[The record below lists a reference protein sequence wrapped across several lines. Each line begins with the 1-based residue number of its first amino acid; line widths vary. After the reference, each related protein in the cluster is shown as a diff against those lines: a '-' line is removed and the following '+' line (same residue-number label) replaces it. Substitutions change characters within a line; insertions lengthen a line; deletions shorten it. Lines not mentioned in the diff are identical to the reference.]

1 MATENTSFQT
11 VLDALLGTG
20 KDFPRRYLQ
29 NFSDMAPI
37 ELQTLLDV
45 WPRVNTSRK
54 LSLLEG
60 LKKLAEGDTLVSF
73 DDFAR
78 SILDDPEALVRIHA
92 IRLLGECENV
102 KLIPTYLDMLKN
114 DVDTNVR
121 AEVAAALSLFV
132 DLGELEEISEEL
144 YREVEDALLA
154 SAASEDTKR
163 IRRNALE
170 SLGYSS
176 RAEVITLI
184 DSAFHREDPEWKASA
199 LTAMGR
205 SADTRW
211 DDAVLTMLVSENE
224 TVRKAAVQSAGML
237 SLKSARMILLRMLAE
252 GEEDDDITAAA
263 IWSLSQIGG
272 EDVRTFLE
280 ALLDQIEEEDEEQVG
295 FLEESLENLA
305 FTEDLDRFELMA
317 FDPDD
322 LDDLSEVDEDEEE
335 VEAEEEEND

>member
-1 MATENTSFQT
+1 MTTQTTSFQT

-29 NFSDMAPI
+29 QFSDMAPL
-37 ELQTLLDV
+37 ELQTLLEV

-54 LSLLEG
+54 LSLLEK
-60 LKKLAEGDTLVSF
+60 LSALAETDTLVSF

-78 SILDDPEALVRIHA
+78 AILNDPEASVRIQA

-114 DVDTNVR
+114 DVDANVR
-121 AEVAAALSLFV
+121 AEVAGALNLFV
-132 DLGELEEISEEL
+132 DLGELEEISEEA
-144 YREVEDALLA
+144 YRQVEDALLE
-154 SAASEDTKR
+154 SANSEDAKR

-176 RAEVITLI
+176 RAEVVTLI

-205 SADTRW
+205 SADNRW
-211 DDAVLTMLVSENE
+211 DDAVLTMLVSEND
-224 TVRKAAVQSAGML
+224 TIRQAAVQSAGAL
-237 SLKSARMILLRMLAE
+237 SLKSARLILLRMLAE

-280 ALLDQIEEEDEEQVG
+280 ALLDQTEEDDEQVG
-295 FLEESLENLA
+295 FLEEALDNLA

-322 LDDLSEVDEDEEE
+322 LEDLDEVDEDEEE
-335 VEAEEEEND
+335 EEID

>member
-1 MATENTSFQT
+1 MTTQTTSFQT

-29 NFSDMAPI
+29 HFSDMAPI
-37 ELQTLLDV
+37 ELQTLLEV
-45 WPRVNTSRK
+45 WPRVNISRK

-60 LKKLAEGDTLVSF
+60 LKKLAESDTLVNF

-78 SILDDPEALVRIHA
+78 AIIDDPEASVRIYV
-92 IRLLGECENV
+92 IRLLGECENI
-102 KLIPTYLDMLKN
+102 KLIPIYLDMLKN
-114 DVDTNVR
+114 DADTNVR
-121 AEVAAALSLFV
+121 AEVAGALNLFV
-132 DLGELEEISEEL
+132 DLGELEKIPEEA
-144 YREVEDALLA
+144 YREVEDALLE
-154 SAASEDTKR
+154 SANSEDSKR
-163 IRRNALE
+163 IRHNALE

-176 RAEVITLI
+176 RAEVVTLI

-199 LTAMGR
+199 LVAMGR

-211 DDAVLTMLVSENE
+211 DDAILSALISEND
-224 TVRKAAVQSAGML
+224 TVREAAVQAAGML
-237 SLKSARMILLRMLAE
+237 SLKSARLILLRMLAE
-252 GEEDDDITAAA
+252 GEEDDDIIAAA

-280 ALLDQIEEEDEEQVG
+280 ALLDQVEEEDEEQIT
-295 FLEESLENLA
+295 FLEEALDNLA

-322 LDDLSEVDEDEEE
+322 LEDLVEIDGDEAVEEDE
-335 VEAEEEEND
+335 

>member
-1 MATENTSFQT
+1 MTTQTTSFQT

-29 NFSDMAPI
+29 QFSDMSPLEI
-37 ELQTLLDV
+37 QTLLEV
-45 WPRVNTSRK
+45 WPRVNPSRK

-60 LKKLAEGDTLVSF
+60 LKKLAESDTLVNF

-78 SILDDPEALVRIHA
+78 AILNDPEASVRIHA
-92 IRLLGECENV
+92 IRLLGECEDA
-102 KLIPTYLDMLKN
+102 KLIPTYLGMLKN
-114 DVDTNVR
+114 DADANVR
-121 AEVAAALSLFV
+121 AEVADALNLFV
-132 DLGELEEISEEL
+132 DLGELEEISEEV
-144 YREVEDALLA
+144 YHEVEDVLLE
-154 SAASEDTKR
+154 SANSEDAKR

-170 SLGYSS
+170 SLGFSS

-199 LTAMGR
+199 LIAMGR
-205 SADTRW
+205 SADNRW
-211 DDAVLTMLVSENE
+211 DDIVLSSLISENDG
-224 TVRKAAVQSAGML
+224 VRKAAVQSAGML
-237 SLKSARMILLRMLAE
+237 SLRSARMILLRMLAE

-280 ALLDQIEEEDEEQVG
+280 ALLDQTEDDDEQIE
-295 FLEESLENLA
+295 FLEEALDNLA

-322 LDDLSEVDEDEEE
+322 LEDLSEIDEE
-335 VEAEEEEND
+335 VETEDD

>member
-1 MATENTSFQT
+1 MSTQTTSFQT

-29 NFSDMAPI
+29 HFSDMAPI
-37 ELQTLLDV
+37 EIQTLLEV

-60 LKKLAEGDTLVSF
+60 LKKLAENDTLVSF

-78 SILDDPEALVRIHA
+78 AILNDPEALVRIHA
-92 IRLLGECENV
+92 IRLLDECENA
-102 KLIPTYLDMLKN
+102 KLIPAYIDMLKN
-114 DVDTNVR
+114 DTDVNVR
-121 AEVAAALSLFV
+121 AEVAGALNLFV

-144 YREVEDALLA
+144 YREVEDALLE
-154 SAASEDTKR
+154 SANSADAKR

-176 RAEVITLI
+176 RAEVVTLI

-211 DDAVLTMLVSENE
+211 DDAILSMLISENE

-237 SLKSARMILLRMLAE
+237 SLKSARLILLRMLAE

-280 ALLDQIEEEDEEQVG
+280 ALLDQVEEDDEEQVA
-295 FLEESLENLA
+295 FLEEALDNLA

-322 LDDLSEVDEDEEE
+322 LNDLSEIDEDEEE
-335 VEAEEEEND
+335 TEEEDD

>member
-1 MATENTSFQT
+1 MNTQTTSFQT

-29 NFSDMAPI
+29 HFSDMAPI

-45 WPRVNTSRK
+45 WPRVNTTRK

-60 LKKLAEGDTLVSF
+60 LKKLAESDTLVSF

-78 SILDDPEALVRIHA
+78 AVLNDPEALVRIHA
-92 IRLLGECENV
+92 IRLLGECEDV
-102 KLIPTYLDMLKN
+102 KLIPTYIDMLKN
-114 DVDTNVR
+114 DADANVR
-121 AEVAAALSLFV
+121 AEVAGALNLFV

-144 YREVEDALLA
+144 YREVEDALLE
-154 SAASEDTKR
+154 SAASEDAKR
-163 IRRNALE
+163 IRLHALE

-176 RAEVITLI
+176 RAEVVTLI

-211 DDAVLTMLVSENE
+211 DDAILSMLVSENE

-237 SLKSARMILLRMLAE
+237 SLKSARLILLRMLAE
-252 GEEDDDITAAA
+252 GEEDDEITAAA

-280 ALLDQIEEEDEEQVG
+280 ALLDQVEEEDDEQIA
-295 FLEESLENLA
+295 FLEEAMDNLA

-322 LDDLSEVDEDEEE
+322 LEDLSEVDEDE
-335 VEAEEEEND
+335 VEAEDE